1 MNKTEKR
8 QLNLRNKLFAAIA
21 MLLVSS
27 IMMVSSTYAW
37 FTLSTAPEVQ
47 GITTTIGANGNLEI
61 ALVNGFVNGNI
72 TDGLVDTGTLTQPN
86 ETTTNDYSQGWE
98 TKNFT
103 WGNLV
108 NLSDSAYGLDNLVLR
123 PAMLNDYNLS
133 TNPLYGPIYDTD
145 GRVIDLNTSFGYS
158 AWNADMLRFDYTTG
172 FGVRAISSMTEGA
185 SSASKVYNEGLNKVN
200 ALNLNVQNEYEALA
214 ERTNEI
220 NALSS
225 IIANY
230 MAYSLIQK
238 GSGVASMLNTPTVT
252 STNLGHLASMY
263 EYAVGV
269 MESQADA
276 FAAFLNFEKTLS
288 ENNDEWDDITYVA
301 SAAEI
306 LARTDANV
314 TSKTVYNDLKS
325 KGYVCASN
333 GFIQEIDQF
342 ILDYHTIKNDISVIR
357 EYQQQAQSS
366 GDKLNWNDDLTA
378 LISNLV
384 DMDKCKIIDENGNEY
399 TVGGIGGQIAL
410 GLVGQTVDA
419 YITNGFLL
427 RFENRSGARLYAEK
441 VKFSL
446 STKLGTQTINGNI
459 MTSAHGTNVNYFE
472 NERANI
478 AAIIEEKFGAP
489 DLVAN
494 DTYGLALD
502 MWVRTNAP
510 GTYLTLQGNV
520 LTETKTER
528 VIGKDANGNDVE
540 IWTITV
546 ATEGE
551 GEDVGGI
558 EIQLTQS
565 YDIYQKK
572 EKDDSGNELINWYYA
587 SNHVKV
593 EDPLVYEIDENGERG
608 ALLAREKWEEVE
620 YVIGYEGENR
630 VWNGSAYTDLTV
642 NSSTQG
648 SGSCYVF
655 YADPAE
661 QLRTLTLLKAMKVA
675 FVDEN
680 GELLATAFLDTDRH
694 YAESGKVIVPL
705 VLDPAKSKNAGT
717 DVNGDTIYGIT
728 ALEQNV
734 PLRITS
740 ILYLDGNGL
749 GNEDVLSASDIQGQL
764 NIQFGCS
771 DEMNAVKN
779 ENLYNSVIDV
789 SAGVSKTTFNYDTDT
804 DFSTKVSVNISGIEP
819 KSVKA
824 FFIREINASQ
834 GVREKV
840 FELTETDEGVWTY
853 DYTFDYP
860 GTYILRTIQ
869 IDGTNYDLTG
879 KIPRV
884 VVEGF
889 AIADVIYNMG
899 EIIMSDK
906 NTYSGDVMI
915 RFLTNDVS
923 KMPGKV
929 QGSFVREDGTSATI
943 NFAYNPTTQLWVGT
957 ANFGSSGVYT
967 MDYVTLDGRI
977 TPLGEGNSHTIDL
990 KLGMRVNVTTSTY
1003 PTTFGSEDE
1012 NAPKKL
1018 VMQVQILDNTGNA
1031 VVGLS
1036 NARLNYV
1043 NAGGAAST
1051 LETKLTWNQE
1061 SECYEGELQ
1070 VKEGIWKFNY
1080 VTVAM
1085 GSGTGLTTST
1095 LTASVNNTP
1104 VFTIIPP
1111 EPPSMSESQPVVD
1124 MYQYVK
1130 GGDGVNTG
1138 ATVSVNLDGATAA
1151 TVVGKI
1157 TKANGEVKYVLGVL
1171 KTDLEASEGD
1181 IETVEFEFILPEEGE
1196 WTLTE
1201 VYAWNVYGE
1210 KPAGAESAPFY
1221 GLPLKDGAS
1230 ESITTDEL
1238 LALINDTDTRESTL
1252 ATAYHVGET
1261 EATVAALYNVKIE
1274 INHKQPA
1281 NGQIDQAN
1289 KLVTFGKG
1297 PQGTQI
1303 QSMFMDAHTVNPGD
1317 ITIEF
1322 KDDNDLISK
1331 GYFTVSGV
1339 TLGINYSKFS
1349 TDYGSYSS
1357 DKEST
1362 VQVQDALNFTFSG
1375 NIASLADTLILQYA
1389 AQYDMGLLTYTIS
1402 DKSDDTGSVET
1413 LSSSVTDVSATGSGV
1428 TGFVYEVWSK
1438 APTVNVTGITTGT
1451 INVHTGTRGNDGT
1464 VAYDQTISGNFN
1476 QKTDY
1481 SAMVFLAANNRNVT
1495 IPEVKLTIS
1504 GMPSSGFTATMVFQN
1519 ESNSGYNRTF
1529 EFTANNQEKSQ
1540 KIGGGENGSGGILG
1554 FGATNPKIFPAG
1566 KQTVDQITVVYNG
1579 ITFTVDLSHEVTI
1592 NQPQY
1597 PRYVEFT
1604 IGNSAYPGNM
1614 PTSIY
1619 VEDGETVQIKLPDAN
1634 EVTTTWTENKT
1645 DTTTSAFT
1653 EKSHDTTVYYETWND
1668 DCDGA
1673 MYQQYDKHV
1682 IVSEAEETISTYV
1695 RTWKITGWKVGNT
1708 TYGLGETVTVTG
1720 SQTISAVLTSVDG
1733 TKTTTVNIITRTT
1746 KYYEV
1751 GADTTGN
1758 PPAGYTN
1765 VTADPDN
1772 RYKDSWTSRNPN
1784 DTDVRNPKN

>member
-1 MNKTEKR
+1 MRETHRRIAEYKRILPGLKEKVVAVA
-8 QLNLRNKLFAAIA
+8 LLLA
-21 MLLVSS
+21 MSTAMVTTVSF
-27 IMMVSSTYAW
+27 AW
-37 FTLSTAPEVQ
+37 FAISRNPAVS
-47 GITTTIGANGNLEI
+47 GVNTTIAANGNLEI
-61 ALVNGFVNGNI
+61 ALVPF
-72 TDGLVDTGTLTQPN
+72 DGSIPRESLVGDSTLP
-86 ETTTNDYSQGWE
+86 TTERNL
-98 TKNFT
+98 T

-123 PAMLNDYNLS
+123 PAILNSYSLDK
-133 TNPLYGPIYDTD
+133 NPLYGPIYDKD
-145 GRVIDLNTSFGYS
+145 GRVIDLNTNFGYS
-158 AWNADMLRFDYTTG
+158 AWNSDMLRFDYTTG
-172 FGVRAISSMTEGA
+172 FGVRAISSMTEGE
-185 SSASKVYNEGLNKVN
+185 SSASRVYNESLNKVN
-200 ALNLNVQNEYEALA
+200 ALNMNVQNEYEALA
-214 ERTNEI
+214 DRDSEI

-225 IIANY
+225 VIANY
-230 MAYSLIQK
+230 MAYSLIKK
-238 GSGVASMLNTPTVT
+238 GSGVASLLKTPSVT
-252 STNLGHLASMY
+252 ATNLGHLANMY
-263 EYAVGV
+263 EYAAGV
-269 MESQADA
+269 MESQADT

-288 ENNDEWDDITYVA
+288 ENNDEWADISYVA
-301 SAAEI
+301 SGEG
-306 LARTDANV
+306 LLSRTDANA
-314 TSKTVYNDLKS
+314 TSKTVYNDLKA
-325 KGYVCASN
+325 KGYVCTSN

-342 ILDYHTIKNDISVIR
+342 ILDYQTIKNDVSALR
-357 EYQQQAQSS
+357 TYQQQAQAAGGS
-366 GDKLNWNDDLTA
+366 LNWNDNLTA
-378 LISNLV
+378 LIGNLV
-384 DMDKCKIIDENGNEY
+384 NMDDCAIVDKNGERY
-399 TVGGIGGQIAL
+399 TVGKIGGTIAL

-419 YITNGFLL
+419 YITNGILL
-427 RFENRSGARLYAEK
+427 RFENRSGARLYAER

-446 STKLGTQTINGNI
+446 GTSMGTQTIYGNI
-459 MTSAHGTNVNYFE
+459 MTSAYGTNVNYFE
-472 NERANI
+472 TERANI
-478 AAIIEEKFGAP
+478 AAIIADKFGAP

-494 DTYGLALD
+494 DTYGLAMD

-528 VIGKDANGNDVE
+528 AMGKDSNGNVVE
-540 IWTITV
+540 LWTITV
-546 ATEGE
+546 AIEGE
-551 GEDVGGI
+551 ESGGTTVGGI
-558 EIQLTQS
+558 EIQQTQDH
-565 YDIYQKK
+565 DIYQRT
-572 EKDDSGNELINWYYA
+572 EKDESGNDVTNWYYA
-587 SNHVKV
+587 SNHGRVA
-593 EDPLVYEIDENGERG
+593 DNLVYELDENGNRG
-608 ALLAREKWEEVE
+608 ALLAKEKWEEVE
-620 YVIGYEGENR
+620 YVIGYEGDNR

-655 YADPAE
+655 YADPAD
-661 QLRTLTLLKAMKVA
+661 QLRTLTLLQAMKVA

-680 GELLATAFLDTDRH
+680 GTLLATAFLDTERH

-705 VLDPAKSKNAGT
+705 VLDPATSKSAGT
-717 DVNGDTIYGIT
+717 DLNGDVIYGIT

-749 GNEDVLSASDIQGQL
+749 GNEDVLAASDIQGQL
-764 NIQFGCS
+764 NIQFGTS
-771 DEMNAVKN
+771 DEMNSIKN
-779 ENLYNSVIDV
+779 ETLYNSIIEASASV
-789 SAGVSKTTFNYDTDT
+789 SQSSFNYDNDT
-804 DFSTKVSVNISGIEP
+804 NLTTKVTVNINGVEP

-834 GVREKV
+834 GVREKT
-840 FELTETDEGVWTY
+840 FELTKAADGSWTY
-853 DYTFDYP
+853 DYAFDYP
-860 GTYILRTIQ
+860 GTYVMRSVQ
-869 IDGTNYDLTG
+869 IDGTEYDLSGTSY
-879 KIPRV
+879 PRV

-889 AIADVIYNMG
+889 AISDVMYNLG
-899 EIIMSDK
+899 EIIMTDK
-906 NTYSGDVMI
+906 NTYSGEVML
-915 RFLTNDVS
+915 RFVTNDVS

-943 NFAYNPTTQLWVGT
+943 NFAYNPTNQMWVGT

-967 MDYVTLDGRI
+967 MDTVTLDGRI
-977 TPLGEGNSHTIDL
+977 TPLGEGNSYTIDL
-990 KLGMRVNVTTSTY
+990 TLGMRVNVTTSTY
-1003 PTTFGSEDE
+1003 PTTFGTEDE
-1012 NAPKKL
+1012 DAPKKL
-1018 VMQVQILDNTGNA
+1018 VMQVEIVDNSGDA

-1043 NAGGAAST
+1043 NAGGSAST
-1051 LETKLTWNQE
+1051 LETKLTWNYE
-1061 SECYEGELQ
+1061 TECYEGELQ

-1095 LTASVNNTP
+1095 LTTAVNTTP

-1111 EPPSMSESQPVVD
+1111 EPPSMSATQPVVD

-1130 GGDGVNTG
+1130 GADGVTTG
-1138 ATVSVNLDGATAA
+1138 AKVSVSLDDASAA

-1157 TKANGEVKYVLGVL
+1157 TKANGEVKYVLGTL
-1171 KTDLEASEGD
+1171 TSDLDAGEED
-1181 IETVEFEFILPEEGE
+1181 VKTVEFRFILPEGE
-1196 WTLTE
+1196 WTLSD
-1201 VYAWNVYGE
+1201 VYAWNVYGA
-1210 KPAGAESAPFY
+1210 KAAGASSAPFY
-1221 GLPLKDGAS
+1221 GLPLKDGTS
-1230 ESITTDEL
+1230 DPITTEEL
-1238 LALINDTDTRESTL
+1238 VALLNDTATRNSTL
-1252 ATAYHVGET
+1252 ATAYHVGAT
-1261 EATVAALYNVKIE
+1261 DATVAALYNVKVTISHE
-1274 INHKQPA
+1274 EPA
-1281 NGQIDQAN
+1281 GDNVQIDKTN
-1289 KLVTFGKG
+1289 KLVTFGKDNS
-1297 PQGTQI
+1297 GTV
-1303 QSMFMDAHTVNPGD
+1303 QSMFMDTHTVNPGD

-1322 KDDNDLISK
+1322 TDDNGLLASGK
-1331 GYFTVSGV
+1331 FTVSGV

-1349 TDYGSYSS
+1349 TNYGSYSS
-1357 DKEST
+1357 NNENT
-1362 VQVQDALNFTFSG
+1362 NVLVQDYLKFTASG
-1375 NIASLADTLILQYA
+1375 NKATLNDTLTLQYA
-1389 AQYDMGLLTYTIS
+1389 AQYDMGLLTYNIG
-1402 DKSDDTGSVET
+1402 DKSDDTGSV
-1413 LSSSVTDVSATGSGV
+1413 DNVSATVNDVAAAGSGV
-1428 TGFVYEVWSK
+1428 AGFVYEVWSK
-1438 APTVNVTGITTGT
+1438 APTVKVTGITTGT
-1451 INVHTGTRGNDGT
+1451 INVHTGTRGNDGS
-1464 VAYDQTISGNFN
+1464 VPHDQTISGNFN

-1481 SAMVFLAANNRNVT
+1481 SAIVFLAANNRNVT
-1495 IPEVKLTIS
+1495 IPEVKLTLS
-1504 GMPSSGFTATMVFQN
+1504 GMPSSGFTATMAFQN
-1519 ESNSGYNRTF
+1519 ESNSSYNRTY

-1597 PRYVEFT
+1597 PRYVDFT
-1604 IGNSAYPGNM
+1604 IDNSDYPGNV
-1614 PTSIY
+1614 PSSIY
-1619 VEDGETVQIKLPDAN
+1619 VEDGETVQIKLPDASD
-1634 EVTTTWTENKT
+1634 VTTTWTENKT
-1645 DTTTSAFT
+1645 DTTTSAFI
-1653 EKSHDTTVYYETWND
+1653 EKSHNTTTYYETWED